1 MRTPL
6 VIVSI
11 TQAKTL
17 LNKDPGGI
25 SDWIVISQA
34 EIDQFAAIIDDPQW
48 IHVDLHRAKQES
60 PFGATIAH
68 GFLTLSQLTRLAA
81 NATDVKLGAK
91 TLINYGF
98 NRIRFVSPVLS
109 GAKVR
114 GRFVLAAVKEVE
126 GGYELVWN
134 VTVEIEG
141 QTKPALVAE
150 WLCRG
155 YF

>member
-1 MRTPL
+1 MGTPL
-6 VIVSI
+6 VIASL

-17 LNKDPGGI
+17 LNQEPGGI
-25 SDWIVISQA
+25 SDWVVLSQSD
-34 EIDQFAAIIDDPQW
+34 IDQFAAIIDDHQW
-48 IHVDLHRAKQES
+48 IHVDQPRAKQES
-60 PFGATIAH
+60 PFSATIAH

-81 NATDVKLGAK
+81 SATDVKLGAK

-109 GAKVR
+109 GSKVR
-114 GRFVLAAVKEVE
+114 GRFLLSAVKEVD

-141 QTKPALVAE
+141 QQKPALVAE

>member
-6 VIVSI
+6 VINSI
-11 TQAKTL
+11 AQAKTL
-17 LNKDPGGI
+17 LNQEPGGI
-25 SDWIVISQA
+25 SDWFVISQVD
-34 EIDQFAAIIDDPQW
+34 IDQFAAIIDDHQW
-48 IHVDLHRAKQES
+48 IHIDQPRAKQDS
-60 PFGATIAH
+60 PFGSTIAH
-68 GFLTLSQLTRLAA
+68 GFLTLSQLTRMAA
-81 NATDVKLGAK
+81 SATDVKLGAK
-91 TLINYGF
+91 TFINYGF

-114 GRFVLAAVKEVE
+114 GRFALAAVKEVE

-141 QTKPALVAE
+141 QSKPAVVAE

>member
-1 MRTPL
+1 MSTPL
-6 VIVSI
+6 LIASLA
-11 TQAKTL
+11 QAKAL
-17 LNKDPGGI
+17 LNQEPGGI
-25 SDWIVISQA
+25 SDWFIISQID
-34 EIDQFAAIIDDPQW
+34 IDQYAALMDDHQW
-48 IHVDLHRAKQES
+48 IHIDQRRAKEES

-68 GFLTLSQLTRLAA
+68 GFLTLSQLTRMAA
-81 NATDVKLGAK
+81 GAVDVKLGAK

-109 GAKVR
+109 GSKVR
-114 GRFVLAAVKEVE
+114 GKFLLAAVKEVE

-141 QTKPALVAE
+141 QQKPALVAE